1 MEKILIGVGCSHTQ
15 GCACII
21 GAGTEH
27 QEYEL
32 ASKELK
38 EKYGKETTST
48 EWITENF
55 SWIGHLGNL
64 LNVDK
69 KLNFGSGGKG
79 VEHCVRIL
87 RNYAFR
93 KKDLSN
99 HLIIFQVPS
108 LDRRE
113 VYWNNNGQGK
123 LDMIRNMITQP
134 SKTIKTFINY
144 FHEPD
149 YYVIKYMY
157 ELYFIQEY
165 LKKLGAKVYFFNMF
179 STEFSNLVKNS
190 EEYNRMEKEVKS
202 HHNLHNWSSELTEMI
217 TMKEIIENLNIID
230 FVIPNVKRL
239 DTEGLV
245 KDDSHFSEAG
255 NKLLA
260 EYIYKELKDE
270 ITFT

>member
-15 GCACII
+15 GCACVT
-21 GAGTEH
+21 GVGTEN

-32 ASKELK
+32 ASIQLK
-38 EKYGKETTST
+38 HKYKKQKVNTD
-48 EWITENF
+48 WITENF

-79 VEHCVRIL
+79 VEHCVRTL

-108 LDRRE
+108 LNRRE
-113 VYWNNNGQGK
+113 VFWDNEGHK
-123 LDMIRNMITQP
+123 KIDMIRNMVVHPT
-134 SKTIKTFINY
+134 KVVKTFINY

-149 YYVIKYMY
+149 YYVVKYMY
-157 ELYFIQEY
+157 ELYFIQDY
-165 LKKLGAKVYFFNMF
+165 LKRLGAKVYFFNMF
-179 STEFSNLVKNS
+179 STEFSNLIKNPK
-190 EEYNRMEKEVKS
+190 EYSAMEKKIKQ

-217 TMKEIIENLNIID
+217 TTKEIIENLNIID
-230 FVIPNVKRL
+230 FVIPDVQRL
-239 DTEGLV
+239 DTDGLV

-255 NKLLA
+255 NKQLA
-260 EYIYKELKDE
+260 EYIYNGLKNE
-270 ITFT
+270 TLFT